1 MEPHGRIG
9 TVTSPATAPILGRGA
24 RRRHAPA
31 HGLPGGGGRVGVRPP
46 LPRGRPPPRRRGA
59 RRLARAGRPER
70 GARAAGGVDGL
81 RADRADVEA
90 GAAWPWTYGREPGRR
105 GGVGEA
111 NVAVRP
117 VRRIDINRSVDARLS
132 RVAARILAARPM
144 RQRRVVGDPRAMTLI
159 VTAEPIKTA
168 R

>member
-1 MEPHGRIG
+1 MATHGMIG
-9 TVTSPATAPILGRGA
+9 SVTSLATVPMRGR
-24 RRRHAPA
+24 RTWRCHAPA
-31 HGLPGGGGRVGVRPP
+31 HGLTGGGVWAGGRPP

-105 GGVGEA
+105 GGVGE
-111 NVAVRP
+111 
-117 VRRIDINRSVDARLS
+117 
-132 RVAARILAARPM
+132 
-144 RQRRVVGDPRAMTLI
+144 
-159 VTAEPIKTA
+159 
-168 R
+168 